1 MQISEQLLNCT
12 DLFQSRLIMYEAEDY
27 HGGGG
32 GGHHTQ
38 GEEADTE
45 RARLKRSASL
55 TSHRSHHSRHR
66 ELTRSDSSQSE
77 GFTVIQRANQ
87 KANIAAKSPV
97 ISFRNNASKYGNY
110 ELTPIFIFDKDTVDH
125 YSQKLQLKAHN
136 TGRAL
141 ILN

>member
-1 MQISEQLLNCT
+1 
-12 DLFQSRLIMYEAEDY
+12 MYEAEDY
-27 HGGGG
+27 HGGGGGGGGG

-55 TSHRSHHSRHR
+55 TSSHRSHHSRHR

-77 GFTVIQRANQ
+77 GFTVRQRANQ
-87 KANIAAKSPV
+87 KANIAAKSPL

-125 YSQKLQLKAHN
+125 YSQKLQLKAYN

-141 ILN
+141 ILNEL